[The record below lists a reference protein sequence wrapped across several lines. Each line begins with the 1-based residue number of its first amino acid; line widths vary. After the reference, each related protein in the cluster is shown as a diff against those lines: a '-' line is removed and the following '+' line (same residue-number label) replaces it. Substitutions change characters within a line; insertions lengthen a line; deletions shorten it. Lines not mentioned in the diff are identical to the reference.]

1 MSRHTPPP
9 ERNGDHGR
17 WLAHR
22 LVSGPNRPR
31 RGERGVIAGGEGLA
45 FGVLILLAGSLA
57 LINIWAIVDTRTALD
72 AASREYL
79 RTYTEQSSAGEALL
93 LGDASARRVLHSR
106 GTRTKDL
113 TITVEQ
119 PAGFGPCS
127 AVTVRISATVHW
139 FKVPFLDGFGD
150 AVVTAENRE
159 LVDAH
164 RDVTVDAS
172 YDRTATA
179 CYEG

>member
-1 MSRHTPPP
+1 M
-9 ERNGDHGR
+9 
-17 WLAHR
+17 
-22 LVSGPNRPR
+22 
-31 RGERGVIAGGEGLA
+31 

-57 LINIWAIVDTRTALD
+57 LINIWAIVDTRAALD

-79 RTYTEQSSAGEALL
+79 RTYTEQSSAGDALL

-113 TITVEQ
+113 SITVEQ

-127 AVTVRISATVHW
+127 AVAVRISATVHW
-139 FKVPFLDGFGD
+139 FRVPFLDGFGD
-150 AVVTAENRE
+150 AVVTVENRE

-164 RDVTVDAS
+164 REVIVDDS

-179 CYEG
+179 CYED